1 VPAPLSAQ
9 GDFLIRA
16 KPGACGGVTIDGN
29 PAQTAP
35 RFLSPHPAPMKSHP
49 MTPVDAAWFH
59 IDGPANSAVI
69 VSIAL
74 TRKPLDF
81 ERVKAVYTERLSAID
96 RLRCRVVER
105 GFPLASPQ
113 WEEMPDFEIDQQM
126 HHIALPAPGDTG
138 ALTALVSDLAS
149 TPLDRSRPL
158 WDVHVV
164 DGVDGGSAVITRMH
178 HCIADGTGT
187 LSIARVLYDD
197 APRPKP
203 ARRAPRRTAEP
214 EPGLL
219 ERLFA
224 PALGAVDDARSLVGA
239 AVDAARHPEQVLQK
253 AGLVLA
259 GAGTLAA
266 DLLRVDDPQSPLKGE
281 FGLSKRVAWSAPVSV
296 DDVKAIGAPF
306 GAKVNDVLVAGM
318 TGALRTYLKGR
329 GIDVDHTTLRAM
341 VPVDLRPPE
350 RAADLGNEF
359 GLVILDLAIESKD
372 PLARLRK
379 TKAHMDQLKRSP
391 EAIAI
396 LALFNL
402 FGRVPK
408 ALEDVA
414 VQLFGSKAS
423 VVMTNVAGPRETLY
437 LAGVPLER
445 VMFWVPHPGKELGMG
460 ISILS
465 YKGEATLAVIA
476 DARLVPDPEKI
487 TERFNREFATM
498 LAAVKRR
505 QARAAKQ
512 SRTGRATVALA
523 RRTAAAKA
531 KGKRQSPP
539 RR

>member
-1 VPAPLSAQ
+1 
-9 GDFLIRA
+9 
-16 KPGACGGVTIDGN
+16 
-29 PAQTAP
+29 
-35 RFLSPHPAPMKSHP
+35 MKTYP
-49 MTPVDAAWFH
+49 MTPVDAAWFR

-69 VSIAL
+69 VSIAI

-81 ERVKAVYTERLSAID
+81 ERVKAVYTERLSSIP

-113 WEEMPDFEIDQQM
+113 WEEMPDFEIGQQM
-126 HHIALPAPGDTG
+126 HHIALPAPGG
-138 ALTALVSDLAS
+138 REALAALVSDLAS

-187 LSIARVLYDD
+187 LAIARVLYDD
-197 APRPKP
+197 APRLKP
-203 ARRAPRRTAEP
+203 ARPAPRRQGDGED

-219 ERLFA
+219 QRLFA
-224 PALGAVDDARSLVGA
+224 PAVGAVDDVRSLVGA

-259 GAGTLAA
+259 GAGTLVA
-266 DLLRVDDPQSPLKGE
+266 DLLRVPDPPSPLKGE
-281 FGLSKRVAWSAPVSV
+281 FHLAKRVAWSEPVAIE
-296 DDVKAIGAPF
+296 DVKAIGAPF

-318 TGALRTYLKGR
+318 TGALRAYLKRR
-329 GIDVDHTTLRAM
+329 GVDVDHTTLRAM

-350 RAADLGNEF
+350 RAAELGNEF
-359 GLVILDLAIESKD
+359 GLVILDLAIGRRD
-372 PLARLRK
+372 PLARLRQ
-379 TKAHMDQLKRSP
+379 TKANMDQLKRSP

-402 FGRVPK
+402 VGRAPK
-408 ALEDVA
+408 AVEDVA

-423 VVMTNVAGPRETLY
+423 VVMTNVAGPREALY

-445 VMFWVPHPGKELGMG
+445 VMFWVPHPGRELGMG

-465 YKGEATLAVIA
+465 YRGSATLAVIA
-476 DARLVPDPEKI
+476 DAHLVPDPERI
-487 TERFNREFATM
+487 TARFNREFATM

-505 QARAAKQ
+505 QPASARKRA
-512 SRTGRATVALA
+512 TGRPRST
-523 RRTAAAKA
+523 AKA
-531 KGKRQSPP
+531 SGGRGP
-539 RR
+539 RGV